1 MSEGNGKGAVE
12 PVELYRRHR
21 PRIFKHVFGQ
31 DEAVKQLSQLI
42 DTDKFPHVLLFS
54 GPSGT
59 GKTTLARI
67 LKKKLD
73 CGDSD
78 YQEVNAAESRGI
90 DTIREI
96 QSRMG
101 LSPFGGK
108 CRIWLFDECHKLTSD
123 AQTALLKTLEDTP
136 RHVYFFLCTTEP
148 EKLLKTIR
156 GRCTRINLNSLD
168 PDNLKAILTH
178 VAKKEGAA
186 LSDKVRDRIVEVADG
201 SAREALVQ
209 LHKALSQETE
219 QEQLEAVQRSGTVRA
234 AFDIVKALLWEPCRW
249 ADVAAI
255 ITGIADGENWEGIRQ
270 LIISVAAK
278 EVLKANK
285 NSDWAQ
291 KVLLEFEDKTWFYSG
306 RAGLVKCCYAVF
318 KEKGK

>member
-1 MSEGNGKGAVE
+1 MSANNSNGA
-12 PVELYRRHR
+12 VELYRKHR
-21 PRIFKHVFGQ
+21 PGIFKHVFGQ
-31 DEAVKQLSQLI
+31 DEAVKQLTQLI
-42 DTDKFPHVLLFS
+42 AANKLPHVLLFS

-96 QSRMG
+96 QSRMS
-101 LSPFGGK
+101 LSPWGGS

-136 RHVYFFLCTTEP
+136 RHVYFFLCTTDP

-156 GRCTRINLNSLD
+156 SRCTRINLSQLD
-168 PDNLKAILTH
+168 PKSLKAILTH
-178 VAKKEGAA
+178 VHKKEGIEEV
-186 LSDKVRDRIVEVADG
+186 SDKVLDRIVEVADG

-234 AFDIVKALLWEPCRW
+234 AFDIVKALLWDKRARW
-249 ADVAAI
+249 ADLATI
-255 ITGIADGENWEGIRQ
+255 ISGIADGENWEGVRQ
-270 LIISVAAK
+270 LIMSVASK
-278 EVLKANK
+278 EVLKAGN
-285 NSDWAQ
+285 NADWAQ
-291 KVLLEFEDKTWFYSG
+291 NVLIEFEDKPWFNSG
-306 RAGLVKCCYAVF
+306 RAGLVKCCYEVF
-318 KEKGK
+318 KRKGK